1 MFEKIIMS
9 NSCRQTLT
17 LSNTAKIVGM
27 TKIGSPYSVT
37 VE

>member
-1 MFEKIIMS
+1 MS
-9 NSCRQTLT
+9 NISEQILT

-27 TKIGSPYSVT
+27 AKITLTYSVT